1 MKDLISQ
8 SGVSRETRRD
18 SINKEWGETLTTI
31 SYRKNRAMLSLPLG
45 KSTTAPRGNQEAE
58 SGGFKHE
65 PPPRQTQE
73 GRISVL
79 DRGLLPLPCFFLPF
93 EGYPPYDITSG
104 K

>member
-18 SINKEWGETLTTI
+18 SINKEWGETLTRI

-58 SGGFKHE
+58 CGGCKRA
-65 PPPRQTQE
+65 PPPSRSRRERLATVAE
-73 GRISVL
+73 DPV
-79 DRGLLPLPCFFLPF
+79 
-93 EGYPPYDITSG
+93 PPTSAAG
-104 K
+104 PVPGTPPVAPPHGS

>member
-18 SINKEWGETLTTI
+18 SINKEWGETLTRI

-58 SGGFKHE
+58 CGGFNEQPPPGRARGRRVRKIEKGPGPAAGDDGVGKGRPPNAISGG
-65 PPPRQTQE
+65 R
-73 GRISVL
+73 
-79 DRGLLPLPCFFLPF
+79 
-93 EGYPPYDITSG
+93 
-104 K
+104 